1 MKIIMLNAKGLA
13 IALIGAVLANY
24 LNIPLPWLLGPL
36 LAALFMG
43 SLGKPLSCHP
53 HWRKGGQIIIGM
65 ALGLYFTPALVQAI
79 SAYWG
84 FILLGILW
92 SLVLGTLLA
101 VMQYHINALDWA
113 TAWFSS
119 AIGSASEMV
128 NIAEQYNAQV
138 DKVVAAHSL
147 RIIILVVLIPIFMG
161 FYFQIDWT
169 TLVVLETER
178 YGFIQVILLS
188 VLALYAGKLF
198 QYFNLLNAWIL
209 GPLTI
214 IGFFSFVGFLPL
226 RFPDWFIALGQL
238 CIGWSLGSKFPFSF
252 LKNNK
257 KFIGLTFLFNLF
269 ALGLSIIFALVLFY
283 LSDADAKIL
292 ILGLSPGGIAEMS
305 LMAKVIGLA
314 VPIVVAFQ
322 LSRLI
327 FVILTTR
334 FFYLSSRKLILKRI
348 NRSKDID
355 H

>member
-1 MKIIMLNAKGLA
+1 MKTIILNAKGLA

-24 LNIPLPWLLGPL
+24 LHIPLPWLLGPL

-43 SLGKPLSCHP
+43 SIGKPLSCHP

-92 SLVLGTLLA
+92 SLVLGTMLA
-101 VMQYHINALDWA
+101 VLQYRINALDWA

-147 RIIILVVLIPIFMG
+147 RIVILVVLIPIFMG
-161 FYFQIDWT
+161 LYFQVEWSDLI
-169 TLVVLETER
+169 VLDTER
-178 YGFIQVILLS
+178 YGLVQVLLLFL
-188 VLALYAGKLF
+188 LAVFAGIIF

-214 IGFFSFVGFLPL
+214 IGLFSFFGILQF
-226 RFPDWFIALGQL
+226 RFPEWFIALGQL
-238 CIGWSLGSKFPFSF
+238 FIGWSLGSKFPFSF
-252 LKNNK
+252 LKNSK
-257 KFIGLTFLFNLF
+257 KFIGLTVLFNLL
-269 ALGLSIIFALVLFY
+269 ALVLSIIFALLLIRF
-283 LSDADAKIL
+283 SHADAQIL

-305 LMAKVIGLA
+305 LMAKALGLA

-334 FFYLSSRKLILKRI
+334 YFYRLSRRLFF
-348 NRSKDID
+348 
-355 H
+355 

>member
-1 MKIIMLNAKGLA
+1 MLNAKGLA
-13 IALIGAVLANY
+13 IALIGAVLAKY
-24 LNIPLPWLLGPL
+24 LHIPLPWLLGPL

-43 SLGKPLSCHP
+43 SIGKPLSCHP

-92 SLVLGTLLA
+92 SLVLGTMLA
-101 VMQYHINALDWA
+101 GLQYRINALDWA

-128 NIAEQYNAQV
+128 NIAEQYNAQI

-147 RIIILVVLIPIFMG
+147 RIVILVVLIPIFMG
-161 FYFQIDWT
+161 LYFQVEWSDLI
-169 TLVVLETER
+169 VLDTER
-178 YGFIQVILLS
+178 YELIQVLPLF
-188 VLALYAGKLF
+188 VLALFAGIIF
-198 QYFNLLNAWIL
+198 QYFHLLNAWIL

-214 IGFFSFVGFLPL
+214 IGLFSFFSILQL
-226 RFPDWFIALGQL
+226 RFPEWFIALGQL

-257 KFIGLTFLFNLF
+257 KFIGLTVLFNLL
-269 ALGLSIIFALVLFY
+269 ALALSIIFALLLIR
-283 LSDADAKIL
+283 LSHADTQIL

-305 LMAKVIGLA
+305 LMAKALGLA

-334 FFYLSSRKLILKRI
+334 FFYQ
-348 NRSKDID
+348 RSLQLLFKSTNKS
-355 H
+355 

>member
-1 MKIIMLNAKGLA
+1 MLNAKGLA
-13 IALIGAVLANY
+13 IALIGAVLAKY
-24 LNIPLPWLLGPL
+24 SHIPLPWLLGPL
-36 LAALFMG
+36 LAALLMG
-43 SLGKPLSCHP
+43 SIGKPLSCHP

-92 SLVLGTLLA
+92 SLVLGTMLA
-101 VMQYHINALDWA
+101 GLQYRINALDWA

-147 RIIILVVLIPIFMG
+147 RIVILVVLIPIFMG
-161 FYFQIDWT
+161 LYFQVEWSDLI
-169 TLVVLETER
+169 VLDTER
-178 YGFIQVILLS
+178 YELVQVLPLFI
-188 VLALYAGKLF
+188 LALFAGIIF
-198 QYFNLLNAWIL
+198 QYFHLLNAWIL

-214 IGFFSFVGFLPL
+214 IGLFSFFGILQL
-226 RFPDWFIALGQL
+226 RFPEWFIALGQL

-257 KFIGLTFLFNLF
+257 KFIGLTVLFNLL
-269 ALGLSIIFALVLFY
+269 ALVLSIIFALLLIH
-283 LSDADAKIL
+283 LSHADAQIL

-305 LMAKVIGLA
+305 LMAKALGLA

-334 FFYLSSRKLILKRI
+334 FFYQ
-348 NRSKDID
+348 RSLQLLFKSTNKS
-355 H
+355 

>member
-1 MKIIMLNAKGLA
+1 MLNAKGLA
-13 IALIGAVLANY
+13 IALLGAILAKY
-24 LNIPLPWLLGPL
+24 LHIPLPWLLGSL

-43 SLGKPLSCHP
+43 SVGKPLSCHS

-92 SLVLGTLLA
+92 SLVLGTMLA
-101 VMQYHINALDWA
+101 VLQYRINKLDWA

-147 RIIILVVLIPIFMG
+147 RIVILVVLVPIFMG
-161 FYFQIDWT
+161 LYFQVEWSDLIVQD
-169 TLVVLETER
+169 TER
-178 YGFIQVILLS
+178 YGFDQVLLLFL
-188 VLALYAGKLF
+188 LALFTGKIF
-198 QYFNLLNAWIL
+198 QYFNFLNAWIL

-214 IGFFSFVGFLPL
+214 IGLLSFFGILQL
-226 RFPDWFIALGQL
+226 RFPEWFIALGQL
-238 CIGWSLGSKFPFSF
+238 CIGWSLGSKLPFSF
-252 LKNNK
+252 LKNSK
-257 KFIGLTFLFNLF
+257 KFIGLTVLFNLL
-269 ALGLSIIFALVLFY
+269 ALALSIIFALLLIR
-283 LSDADAKIL
+283 LSHADTQIL

-305 LMAKVIGLA
+305 LMAKALGLA

-334 FFYLSSRKLILKRI
+334 FFYQ
-348 NRSKDID
+348 RSLQLLFKSMNKSQEMD